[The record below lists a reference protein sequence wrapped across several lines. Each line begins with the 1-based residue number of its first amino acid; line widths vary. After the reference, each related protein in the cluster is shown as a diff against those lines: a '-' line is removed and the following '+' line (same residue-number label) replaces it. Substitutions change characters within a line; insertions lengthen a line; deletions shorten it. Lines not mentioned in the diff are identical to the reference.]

1 MLSHKEFEEGLEG
14 KAPFGGQLR
23 THPSFHGCLCIIII
37 MRNNNAI
44 AIIIGLVPKGFMI
57 HSAVRLVGWPQH
69 PSIVSGWSINNYV
82 FPLALAQSPA
92 TVIIQSHKY
101 TLSFH
106 QTIAQKPTTMTP
118 FMCHLPLILKKIFS
132 IVLAIIC
139 NIFRYVKKYK
149 TIPFQRF
156 K

>member
-1 MLSHKEFEEGLEG
+1 MLSHNEFEEGLRG

-37 MRNNNAI
+37 IRNNNAI

-69 PSIVSGWSINNYV
+69 PSIVSRWSINNYV

-106 QTIAQKPTTMTP
+106 QTIAQKPTTMMTP
-118 FMCHLPLILKKIFS
+118 FMCNLSNFLKKCTNYSVISIPSWILNVYSFS
-132 IVLAIIC
+132 GDM
-139 NIFRYVKKYK
+139 
-149 TIPFQRF
+149 
-156 K
+156 